1 MTENSAVLENYM
13 SKSKQKEE
21 KNIESKKKLWEIHR
35 GSSEKEKR
43 IFLTKVLYLSI
54 IISI

>member
-43 IFLTKVLYLSI
+43 IFFN
-54 IISI
+54 